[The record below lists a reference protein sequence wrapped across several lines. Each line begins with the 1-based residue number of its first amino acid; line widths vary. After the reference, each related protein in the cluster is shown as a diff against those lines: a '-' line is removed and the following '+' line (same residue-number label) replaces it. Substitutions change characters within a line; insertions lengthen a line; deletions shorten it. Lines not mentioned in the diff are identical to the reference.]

1 MRQHETRFQV
11 QKEYITRPRHKEEQ
25 HLFAKKKKKIKT
37 KKTMAVPKAAA
48 KLREYLA
55 DPEKVVVCPGVH
67 DGLTARVALSVGFD
81 ALYMVSPTL
90 PQQSACVPHV
100 ASS

>member
-1 MRQHETRFQV
+1 
-11 QKEYITRPRHKEEQ
+11 
-25 HLFAKKKKKIKT
+25 
-37 KKTMAVPKAAA
+37 MAVPKAAA

-81 ALYMVSPTL
+81 ALYMVSLL
-90 PQQSACVPHV
+90 PFPFL
-100 ASS
+100 